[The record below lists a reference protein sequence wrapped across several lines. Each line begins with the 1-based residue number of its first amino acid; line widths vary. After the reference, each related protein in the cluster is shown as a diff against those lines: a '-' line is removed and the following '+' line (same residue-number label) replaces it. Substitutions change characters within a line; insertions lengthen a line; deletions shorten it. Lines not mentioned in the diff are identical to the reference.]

1 MCREF
6 KLETLKLSFIN
17 STESTAWRYSDFHS
31 YSHLGDYEFLCA
43 VQGAVSE
50 VHLRQT
56 EDVSSCGLGS
66 FIYLT
71 IIFFE

>member
-1 MCREF
+1 
-6 KLETLKLSFIN
+6 
-17 STESTAWRYSDFHS
+17 
-31 YSHLGDYEFLCA
+31 
-43 VQGAVSE
+43 

-71 IIFFE
+71 IIFFEWERIDTEQTENLKYHKRIHD